1 MEVDKLNINLKAKKI
16 LKTKSIS
23 VGLFELDERYS
34 LGNRINVFCDRLNTI
49 YTFTIFNI
57 TLVRKTH
64 WVVHLN

>member
-1 MEVDKLNINLKAKKI
+1 MDKLNINLKAKKI

-49 YTFTIFNI
+49 YTFRIFNI

>member
-1 MEVDKLNINLKAKKI
+1 MDKLNINLKAKKI

>member
-1 MEVDKLNINLKAKKI
+1 MGVDKLNNDLKAKKI

-23 VGLFELDERYS
+23 IGLFELDERYS
-34 LGNRINVFCDRLNTI
+34 LGNRIDVFCDRLNTI
-49 YTFTIFNI
+49 YTFEIFNI

>member
-49 YTFTIFNI
+49 YTFRIFNI

>member
-1 MEVDKLNINLKAKKI
+1 MEVGKLSVNLKVKKV

-34 LGNRINVFCDRLNTI
+34 LGNKIDVFCDRVNAI
-49 YTFTIFNI
+49 YTFKIFNI

-64 WVVHLN
+64 WVVHLD

>member
-34 LGNRINVFCDRLNTI
+34 LGNRIDVFCDRLNTI
-49 YTFTIFNI
+49 YTFRIFNI

>member
-1 MEVDKLNINLKAKKI
+1 MDKLNINLKAKKI

-34 LGNRINVFCDRLNTI
+34 LGNRIDVFCDRLNTI
-49 YTFTIFNI
+49 YTFRIFNI